1 MELKDALI
9 CGLLHDIGKIIE
21 NQYFNRE
28 FRQAVS
34 LCKKKKINLT
44 LTEDAILGFNHQH
57 LGAVIIRHWKLPKLF
72 EYVVSHHNDPIA
84 NGDRQNPLVLYN
96 NAVHIANSIA
106 KSINL
111 GSARDPFVPQIN
123 YGCWNSLNIPIEN
136 LPKICE
142 EIRISTREIYA
153 SIF

>member
-1 MELKDALI
+1 LELKDAFI
-9 CGLLHDIGKIIE
+9 CGLLHDIGEIIE

-28 FRQAVS
+28 FRQ
-34 LCKKKKINLT
+34 
-44 LTEDAILGFNHQH
+44 
-57 LGAVIIRHWKLPKLF
+57 
-72 EYVVSHHNDPIA
+72 
-84 NGDRQNPLVLYN
+84 
-96 NAVHIANSIA
+96 AVHIANSIA

-111 GSARDPFVPQIN
+111 GSAGDPFVPQIN